1 MRNSLFLNKFLI
13 SLQHYNCKLEVRVEV
28 GGAGEDTEDIIE
40 QKVRTIL
47 QGVGSCKERFDGF

>member
-1 MRNSLFLNKFLI
+1 M
-13 SLQHYNCKLEVRVEV
+13 EV